1 MERNLADL
9 INTKKKAL
17 TCIREKIDAL
27 DGLIARGGLSG
38 AGEDKII
45 KRRIDLSLL
54 SGYLFEELRS
64 FEKMV
69 KDSVDRKNGKK
80 RKEK

>member
-45 KRRIDLSLL
+45 KRRIDLSVLAD
-54 SGYLFEELRS
+54 YIFQELQA
-64 FEKMV
+64 FEKMIKAKATKAKKK
-69 KDSVDRKNGKK
+69 KDK
-80 RKEK
+80 